1 MGIEWSERAVASGG
15 QAVRRSAKDNPL
27 VGKFAETQ
35 TISATEGRTVSQKIT
50 SSGIQDVDSFLGIEK
65 AAIYVLKLTTGF
77 PLSSQENLD
86 GSLQNGHQ
94 HLEWRK
100 AEPSRR
106 VKDIALTS
114 PSMYLML
121 SILSTIFVIAWGRR
135 GLHLRC
141 VRPESRLLS
150 ISCAHPIGTY
160 QAPHGF
166 KEVVQNSVT
175 PKVSVDKQQLRS
187 GESAVTRNQHNRNIG
202 R

>member
-1 MGIEWSERAVASGG
+1 MGMEWSERAVASGG

-50 SSGIQDVDSFLGIEK
+50 PSGIQDVDSFLGIEN

-100 AEPSRR
+100 AEPCRR

-121 SILSTIFVIAWGRR
+121 SILSTIFVIAWAVAACIYVAFDQSLASCLSLAPIRLERTRLHMVSRR
-135 GLHLRC
+135 SSKT
-141 VRPESRLLS
+141 VS
-150 ISCAHPIGTY
+150 HP
-160 QAPHGF
+160 
-166 KEVVQNSVT
+166 K
-175 PKVSVDKQQLRS
+175 
-187 GESAVTRNQHNRNIG
+187 
-202 R
+202 